1 MRTQVKS
8 TSIHTYHTTAPERF
22 TLRHR
27 IAQYILTRTRQGQPV
42 TRKDIARALELE
54 TSTVAGRVNEI
65 EKISIE
71 KGGIELDGLPY
82 RLQYLERRVK
92 DPITGKS
99 VEAFALVLNNNP
111 QMTLAI

>member
-1 MRTQVKS
+1 MQTQVKQ

-27 IAQYILTRTRQGQPV
+27 IARYILTRTRQGHPV

-54 TSTVAGRVNEI
+54 ASTVAGRVNEI
-65 EKISIE
+65 EKMSLE
-71 KGGIELDGLPY
+71 KGGIELDGSLY

-92 DPITGKS
+92 DPVTGKT
-99 VEAFALVLNNNP
+99 VEAFALVLNSNP
-111 QMTLAI
+111 QLSMPL